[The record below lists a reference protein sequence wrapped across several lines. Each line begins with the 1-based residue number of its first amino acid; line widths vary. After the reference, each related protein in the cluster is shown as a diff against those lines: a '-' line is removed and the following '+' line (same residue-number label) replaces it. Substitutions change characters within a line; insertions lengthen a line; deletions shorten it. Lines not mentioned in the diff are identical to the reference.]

1 MKPTDDKGTRST
13 QDPKSTKPIAKP
25 NNPQQPERKETP
37 GKTPLKPPFGDPQK
51 NTPEKWPGGT
61 PTDPGH
67 ETDPDYNETGEV
79 EEGTEEEGTE
89 EQEKR

>member
-1 MKPTDDKGTRST
+1 MKATDDKGTRST
-13 QDPKSTKPIAKP
+13 QDKKPTATAKP
-25 NNPQQPERKETP
+25 NSPQKPERKENP

-51 NTPEKWPGGT
+51 NTPEKWPGGI

-79 EEGTEEEGTE
+79 DEGTQEEGMEEHE
-89 EQEKR
+89 ER